1 MILRINI
8 QNRQLPAENES
19 APRDY
24 LSLGWSRGFLLR
36 GKLRGV
42 LCKTPG
48 IWKEYSSIALEI
60 ALKGHSVLLTGFP
73 GTDKSCAI
81 CQIAKTTK

>member
-42 LCKTPG
+42 LCKTPV
-48 IWKEYSSIALEI
+48 IWKEYSRIALEI
-60 ALKGHSVLLTGFP
+60 ALKGHKRSVNWFSWHRKIMCNMS
-73 GTDKSCAI
+73 DS
-81 CQIAKTTK
+81 QNN